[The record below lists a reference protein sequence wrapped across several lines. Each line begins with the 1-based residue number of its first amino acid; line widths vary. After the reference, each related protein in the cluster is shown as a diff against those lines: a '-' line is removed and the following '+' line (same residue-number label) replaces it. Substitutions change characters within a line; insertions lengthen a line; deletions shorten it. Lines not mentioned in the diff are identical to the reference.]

1 MKAVNYSEL
10 RENLKA
16 NLDSVTD
23 NEELLVVHRPKGK
36 SIVMMTLD
44 EYNSLQETQHLL
56 QSKSNR
62 DRLEKAVGNINAK
75 RNLMKQTLVEEQPWI
90 YFGIN
95 QPGKII
101 SIGLKTDKK
110 VLRKLNSLIK
120 ECQRTPFEGT
130 GKPEAL
136 RQNLSG
142 FWSRRITGEHRLVYK
157 VDNDV
162 LFIAQRTLPDSRMLE
177 KVGKRWI

>member
-62 DRLEKAVGNINAK
+62 DRLEKAVENINAK
-75 RNLMKQTLVEEQPWI
+75 RNLVKQQLVEE
-90 YFGIN
+90 
-95 QPGKII
+95 
-101 SIGLKTDKK
+101 
-110 VLRKLNSLIK
+110 
-120 ECQRTPFEGT
+120 
-130 GKPEAL
+130 
-136 RQNLSG
+136 
-142 FWSRRITGEHRLVYK
+142 
-157 VDNDV
+157 
-162 LFIAQRTLPDSRMLE
+162 
-177 KVGKRWI
+177 

>member
-56 QSKSNR
+56 KSKGNR
-62 DRLEKAVGNINAK
+62 DRLEKAVENINAK
-75 RNLMKQTLVEEQPWI
+75 RNLMKQPLVEE
-90 YFGIN
+90 
-95 QPGKII
+95 
-101 SIGLKTDKK
+101 
-110 VLRKLNSLIK
+110 
-120 ECQRTPFEGT
+120 
-130 GKPEAL
+130 
-136 RQNLSG
+136 
-142 FWSRRITGEHRLVYK
+142 
-157 VDNDV
+157 
-162 LFIAQRTLPDSRMLE
+162 
-177 KVGKRWI
+177 

>member
-62 DRLEKAVGNINAK
+62 DRLEKAIENINAK
-75 RNLMKQTLVEEQPWI
+75 RNLMKQPLVEE
-90 YFGIN
+90 
-95 QPGKII
+95 
-101 SIGLKTDKK
+101 
-110 VLRKLNSLIK
+110 
-120 ECQRTPFEGT
+120 
-130 GKPEAL
+130 
-136 RQNLSG
+136 
-142 FWSRRITGEHRLVYK
+142 
-157 VDNDV
+157 
-162 LFIAQRTLPDSRMLE
+162 
-177 KVGKRWI
+177 